1 MEESVIILWIGL
13 IISIIGIISF
23 SYLLYNE
30 KQLQKE
36 LEKKLKIKI

>member
-1 MEESVIILWIGL
+1 MEESVILLWIGL

-23 SYLLYNE
+23 SYLLIKE

-36 LEKKLKIKI
+36 LEKKLKI